1 MERSKG
7 QSAMPVPAELSRRI
21 DPGTDREIL
30 DQLLVLI
37 RDNFKRHREP
47 YFYMKQLQIS
57 ERHLNR
63 IWKAFRQ
70 ERFVDMI
77 DKLVFEEA
85 SNLLIRTDMK
95 VLEIAADLGYN
106 SSAAFANTFRKMS
119 GLGPKAFRK
128 LIRTDDAFKKL
139 TLT

>member
-70 ERFVDMI
+70 ERFADMFG
-77 DKLVFEEA
+77 KLVFEEA
-85 SNLLIRTDMK
+85 STLLIRTDMK
-95 VLEIAADLGYN
+95 VLEIAADLGY
-106 SSAAFANTFRKMS
+106 SSPASFANAFRKMS

-128 LIRTDDAFKKL
+128 LIRTDDAFRKL